1 MINDSDRKTF
11 KLNKNPKRNKK
22 DNDSNSSRESL
33 EMEIR
38 SYKQNKKI
46 SQKKTGEGEE
56 IKFFFNDLPM
66 SKRLATASNKN
77 KLSYLNSQREKD
89 EFDFKEILLNLKIN

>member
-1 MINDSDRKTF
+1 MNSSFPFDNLKFGFGNVLVLDMGFT
-11 KLNKNPKRNKK
+11 LNLEYFFSWDCGGSLKKNPKRNKK
-22 DNDSNSSRESL
+22 ENDSNSSRESL

-56 IKFFFNDLPM
+56 IKFFLGDSSLIF
-66 SKRLATASNKN
+66 SR
-77 KLSYLNSQREKD
+77 Q
-89 EFDFKEILLNLKIN
+89 